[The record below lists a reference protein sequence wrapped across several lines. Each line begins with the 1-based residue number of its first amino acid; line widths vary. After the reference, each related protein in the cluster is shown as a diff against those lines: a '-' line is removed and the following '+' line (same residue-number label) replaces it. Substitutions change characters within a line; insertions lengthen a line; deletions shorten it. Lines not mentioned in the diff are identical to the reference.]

1 MPRRA
6 RPPSIAPIITLLS
19 DFGLCDSYVAEM
31 KAVLLKGCPA
41 ARLVDVTHLIPPQDV
56 LAGSIAL
63 ERALRSFT
71 KGTVHLAVV
80 DPGVGTER
88 RILAVKVHG
97 QIVICP
103 DNGLITW
110 TWHRLPAP
118 HSVFEITWRPS
129 SSSATFHGRDVMAP
143 VAARLAAGGRFGAFA
158 RLWKRPVL
166 LDVAPANDLKAAQF
180 IHIDHFGNATAN
192 VPAELLAAYP
202 NATLKLVGTTIGP
215 IRRTYA
221 DVPVGKPLALI
232 GSSGLLEIAVRN
244 GSAAKSLN
252 LKVGQRLTIDH

>member
-1 MPRRA
+1 MPA
-6 RPPSIAPIITLLS
+6 IIALLT

-41 ARLVDVTHLIPPQDV
+41 ARLVDVTHGVAPQDV
-56 LAGSIAL
+56 LAGSIML
-63 ERALRSFT
+63 ERALRVFE

-80 DPGVGTER
+80 DPGVGTDR
-88 RILAVKVHG
+88 RILAVRIHG
-97 QIVICP
+97 QTVICP

-110 TWHRLPAP
+110 PWHRLARARP
-118 HSVFEITWRPS
+118 VYEITWRPN

-143 VAARLAAGGRFGAFA
+143 VAARLAAGGQIRAFS
-158 RLWKRPVL
+158 RPSQGPLL
-166 LDVAPANDLKAAQF
+166 LDVAPAKDLKGGKI
-180 IHIDHFGNATAN
+180 IHIDHFGNATTN
-192 VPAELLAAYP
+192 VPAELISAHPDASV
-202 NATLKLVGTTIGP
+202 KSVRTTIGP
-215 IRRTYA
+215 VRRTYA
-221 DVPVGKPLALI
+221 DVAVGKPLALI

>member
-1 MPRRA
+1 MPRA
-6 RPPSIAPIITLLS
+6 RPPSIAPIIALLS

-41 ARLVDVTHLIPPQDV
+41 ARLVDVTHGIAPQDV
-56 LAGSIAL
+56 LAGSIIL
-63 ERALRSFT
+63 ERALRAFEE
-71 KGTVHLAVV
+71 GTVHLAVV
-80 DPGVGTER
+80 DPGVGTDR
-88 RILAVKVHG
+88 RILAAKIHG
-97 QIVICP
+97 QTVVCP

-110 TWHRLPAP
+110 AWHRLAGPR
-118 HSVFEITWRPS
+118 SVYEITWRPNVT
-129 SSSATFHGRDVMAP
+129 SATFHGRDVMAP
-143 VAARLAAGGRFGAFA
+143 VAARLAAGRRISAFA
-158 RLWKRPVL
+158 RPLKGPVL
-166 LDVAPANDLKAAQF
+166 LDVAPAKDLKGGKI
-180 IHIDHFGNATAN
+180 IHIDHFGNATTN
-192 VPAELLAAYP
+192 VPAELIAAHP

-221 DVPVGKPLALI
+221 DVAVGKPLALV